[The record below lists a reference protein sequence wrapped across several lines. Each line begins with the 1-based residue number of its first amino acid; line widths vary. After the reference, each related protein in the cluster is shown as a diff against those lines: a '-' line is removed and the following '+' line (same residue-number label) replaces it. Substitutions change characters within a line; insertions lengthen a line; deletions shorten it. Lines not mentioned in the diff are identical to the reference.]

1 LNIEKGGDENMLQKT
16 KKEKSRSL
24 TERLQDGL
32 SLFCT
37 TMLAAGDL
45 LKLIEALIKAIH

>member
-1 LNIEKGGDENMLQKT
+1 MEVTKT
-16 KKEKSRSL
+16 METKLTDKEKSRGL

-37 TMLAAGDL
+37 AMLAADDL
-45 LKLIEALIKAIH
+45 LKFIEALIRAIH